1 MLRTAAAKRGLA
13 QWPFPSTSVIY
24 TEGLGAACV
33 VTFVPRMAGTTRWD
47 LGFRET
53 HVL

>member
-1 MLRTAAAKRGLA
+1 MLGTGAAKQGLA
-13 QWPFPSTSVIY
+13 QWPSPSTSEIY

-33 VTFVPRMAGTTRWD
+33 GTSVPRMAETTRWD